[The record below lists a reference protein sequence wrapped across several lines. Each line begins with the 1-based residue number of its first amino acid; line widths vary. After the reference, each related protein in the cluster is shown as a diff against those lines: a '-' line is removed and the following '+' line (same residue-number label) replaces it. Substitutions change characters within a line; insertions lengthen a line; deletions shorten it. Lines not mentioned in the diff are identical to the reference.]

1 MSEYQHYEFHSIDRP
16 LSSDDMA
23 AVGRMSSRVR
33 LSSHKAVFTYSYS
46 DYRYDAE
53 EVLVDYFDF
62 MLYIANWGTKRILM
76 KFPLELV
83 DYNFL
88 KRYRINFVTNYDQEI
103 RVLKRGKYVVID
115 IHYSEEE
122 GLGWIDEGEYGYD
135 FLGIRSEIMKGDYR
149 SLFIIWLRFLHDL
162 YMMGDFNPD
171 YSIESE
177 LIPAN
182 LLHLSSSGYAA
193 KGLFGI
199 DEDWLAAMRSYS
211 NLEDEE
217 VDDYERRVL
226 KMSKDQMIEYMRMI
240 LREESHIKIRLTK
253 ELKGEALDKE
263 SASSLIKLK
272 EIGEKAL
279 GIEQER
285 SRAEEKRRTR
295 EMSKRMN
302 KIRQDKDQIE
312 KEVIGYIEQGT
323 SRGYRFAVSKLMELK
338 AMNDYFETRED
349 FEVIISKVSTDYSR
363 KSSFIRML
371 REEELI
377 K

>member
-1 MSEYQHYEFHSIDRP
+1 
-16 LSSDDMA
+16 
-23 AVGRMSSRVR
+23 
-33 LSSHKAVFTYSYS
+33 
-46 DYRYDAE
+46 
-53 EVLVDYFDF
+53 
-62 MLYIANWGTKRILM
+62 
-76 KFPLELV
+76 
-83 DYNFL
+83 
-88 KRYRINFVTNYDQEI
+88 
-103 RVLKRGKYVVID
+103 
-115 IHYSEEE
+115 
-122 GLGWIDEGEYGYD
+122 
-135 FLGIRSEIMKGDYR
+135 
-149 SLFIIWLRFLHDL
+149 
-162 YMMGDFNPD
+162 
-171 YSIESE
+171 
-177 LIPAN
+177 
-182 LLHLSSSGYAA
+182 
-193 KGLFGI
+193 
-199 DEDWLAAMRSYS
+199 
-211 NLEDEE
+211 
-217 VDDYERRVL
+217 L